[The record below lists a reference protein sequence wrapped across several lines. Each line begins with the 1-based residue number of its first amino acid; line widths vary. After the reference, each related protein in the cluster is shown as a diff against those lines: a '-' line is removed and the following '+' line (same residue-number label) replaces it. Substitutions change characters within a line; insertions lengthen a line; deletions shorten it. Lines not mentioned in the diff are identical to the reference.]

1 MSSNKMSPRTQ
12 VKKNKNQ
19 KITDKTDKAMSDI
32 KKIGIVS
39 CCLIAILI
47 VIGLFV
53 DTEETF

>member
-39 CCLIAILI
+39 CGWDKNEFCEKVRGVQQLS
-47 VIGLFV
+47 
-53 DTEETF
+53 